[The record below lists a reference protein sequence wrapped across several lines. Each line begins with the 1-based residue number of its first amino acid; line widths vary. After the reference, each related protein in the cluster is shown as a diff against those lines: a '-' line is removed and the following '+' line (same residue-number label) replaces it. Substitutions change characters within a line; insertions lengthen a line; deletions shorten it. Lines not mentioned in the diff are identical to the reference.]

1 MKQIKISIKLN
12 FNPMSTKNS
21 RLKSILFVFF
31 ILLSSMVFG
40 QEKTPD
46 TLIVNSKAG
55 KIILISDSIAKFKTS
70 NFQSI
75 INKAIDLVKDS
86 VIGNV
91 NNSFKGKSVL
101 PKDSIFYKVLKKKE
115 IFLLQVKAGGAFAA
129 GRFTPELGFGID
141 FAPQRQYF
149 YWRKAKQPNY
159 TFINLAISSYWFF
172 EKPVN
177 VQTQTFNNIFLEA
190 SFGNRINNKNATG
203 VRLIDE
209 FSFGAGYLIQQRGNY
224 FKQNTTKLF
233 LNFVPKNSFVSIKP
247 ELYLY
252 DSYKVSYL
260 GLSFRFITSA
270 SRLFNP

>member
-91 NNSFKGKSVL
+91 NIPFFIRFL
-101 PKDSIFYKVLKKKE
+101 RKKK
-115 IFLLQVKAGGAFAA
+115 
-129 GRFTPELGFGID
+129 
-141 FAPQRQYF
+141 YF
-149 YWRKAKQPNY
+149 YYR
-159 TFINLAISSYWFF
+159 
-172 EKPVN
+172 
-177 VQTQTFNNIFLEA
+177 
-190 SFGNRINNKNATG
+190 
-203 VRLIDE
+203 
-209 FSFGAGYLIQQRGNY
+209 
-224 FKQNTTKLF
+224 
-233 LNFVPKNSFVSIKP
+233 
-247 ELYLY
+247 
-252 DSYKVSYL
+252 
-260 GLSFRFITSA
+260 
-270 SRLFNP
+270 